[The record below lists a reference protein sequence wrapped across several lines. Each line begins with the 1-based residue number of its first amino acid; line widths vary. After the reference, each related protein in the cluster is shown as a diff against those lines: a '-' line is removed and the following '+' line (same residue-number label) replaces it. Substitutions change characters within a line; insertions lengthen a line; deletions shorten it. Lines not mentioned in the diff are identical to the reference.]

1 MRESIKGRVRGC
13 LFSMLAPSSTT
24 SQPRM
29 DRHDMQWEI
38 DQAEKRIKEKEK
50 KKAALEEKIKKILQ
64 EKGVW

>member
-1 MRESIKGRVRGC
+1 
-13 LFSMLAPSSTT
+13 MLAPSSTT

-50 KKAALEEKIKKILQ
+50 EKAALEEKIKKILK

>member
-1 MRESIKGRVRGC
+1 
-13 LFSMLAPSSTT
+13 
-24 SQPRM
+24 M

-50 KKAALEEKIKKILQ
+50 EKAALEEKIKKILK